1 MEKNYLRGHA
11 LVDFKRF
18 SDIRELLRFYVAEYQ
33 DRPAYIFKAGADRH
47 DVVKSYRDFMR
58 EINALGEALLERGEI
73 QIGRIVEETGTVD
86 GRNPYRIL
94 NGDQLYRGIEAIA
107 VMGDNSYPW
116 VVSYASVLFGL
127 GVAVPL
133 DRDLQPDEALGLAR
147 RAEITTLFFAEG
159 KRKTA
164 EYIAAECPSL
174 RTLIALDESEE
185 RQLHV
190 GTGEAARKIDVL
202 SYQKLVARGEELLR
216 AGQQNFQNLPLD
228 KDDLAVIFFTS
239 GTTAMAKG
247 VMVSHFNMAS
257 TIWGGQC
264 VIDMP
269 RARRTLS
276 VLPLHHT
283 FENVVGQMALWQRG
297 MTICFNDKLRYLS
310 KNLVDWQIDV
320 IFMVPLILES
330 IYRKLQAGLEKQGKT
345 KIFNFLL
352 GLSRFLRKIGIDLR
366 QPLFK
371 KVRHAISPYLEALFM
386 GGAPLNP
393 EQQRFFLDIGYDVWN
408 AWGLTEASPG
418 VAAGN
423 ALSSSIGSVGRIK
436 VNDELWVDQPQS
448 DEHGHEIGEII
459 LRSDSV
465 MIGYYRDPEA
475 TAAVLTPDGR
485 LHTGDLGYVEG
496 ESVFLSGR
504 AKSMIVLD
512 NGKNIFPE
520 EIENVIRDNIPEIA
534 AIMVWPERNHRG
546 QIELLARLQMDPEQV
561 EAKPQLQS
569 DLGPYLQERI
579 LELNHQMP
587 AYKAIKRFFWSTE
600 PMIMTTTRKVKRH
613 EERAR
618 ILAAL
623 EARGLTPL
631 EAESQ
636 ALELSSASQ

>member
-1 MEKNYLRGHA
+1 MDKNHIRGRE
-11 LVDFKRF
+11 LVPFKRF
-18 SDIRELLRFYVAEYQ
+18 GNLRELLRHYVAEYQ
-33 DRPAYIFKAGADRH
+33 DRPVYIYKSGAERQ
-47 DVVKSYRDFMR
+47 DVKKSYKDFLQ
-58 EINALGEALLERGEI
+58 EINALGEALLEQGEI
-73 QIGRIVEETGTVD
+73 EIGRIIEETEEVD
-86 GRNPYRIL
+86 GRNPYLIRK
-94 NGDQLYRGIEAIA
+94 GEELYRGVEAIG
-107 VMGDNSYPW
+107 VIGDNSYPW
-116 VVSYASVLFGL
+116 VVSYCASLFGL

-133 DRDLQPDEALGLAR
+133 DRDLQAEEALGLAR
-147 RAEITTLFFAEG
+147 RAEITSLFFAEG
-159 KRKTA
+159 KRETA
-164 EYIAAECPSL
+164 EFIAAHCPSL
-174 RTLIALDESEE
+174 RTLIAFDEEGSRRLTVSDEGEE
-185 RQLHV
+185 RSV
-190 GTGEAARKIDVL
+190 EVL
-202 SYQKLVARGEELLR
+202 SFWDLVAKGKDILASGSTR
-216 AGQQNFQNLPLD
+216 FHDLPLHQ
-228 KDDLAVIFFTS
+228 DDLAVIFFTS
-239 GTTAMAKG
+239 GTTARAKG
-247 VMVSHFNMAS
+247 VMLSHFNMAS
-257 TIWGGQC
+257 DIWGGQC
-264 VIDMP
+264 VIPMP
-269 RARRTLS
+269 GARRTLS

-283 FENVVGQMALWQRG
+283 FENIVGQMALWQRG
-297 MTICFNDKLRYLS
+297 MTICFNDRLRYLS
-310 KNLVDWQIDV
+310 KNLLDWEIDT

-330 IYRKLQAGLEKQGKT
+330 IYRKLQSGLEKQGK
-345 KIFNFLL
+345 KKLFERLL
-352 GLSRFLRKIGIDLR
+352 KLSRALRKIGIDLR
-366 QPLFK
+366 KPLFK
-371 KVRHAISPYLEALFM
+371 KVRHAISPYLQTFFV

-393 EQQRFFLDIGYDVWN
+393 EQQRFFIDIGYDVWN
-408 AWGLTEASPG
+408 AWGLTEAAPG
-418 VAAGN
+418 IAAGN
-423 ALSSSIGSVGRIK
+423 ALTCPIGSVGRIK
-436 VNDELWVDQPQS
+436 VDDELWVENPQR
-448 DEHGHEIGEII
+448 DEKGREIGE
-459 LRSDSV
+459 LVVRSDSV
-465 MIGYYRDPEA
+465 MIGYYRDPMA
-475 TAAVLTPDGR
+475 TAQVLMPDGR
-485 LHTGDLGYVEG
+485 LRTGDLGYLKG